1 MSTGKVV
8 LGTLAGV
15 AIGAIAGIL
24 FAPEKGSVTRKQIMD
39 KGDDYVEELKSKMD
53 KFGNAIN
60 EKFEKAKDDATEI
73 ADNGKAKYDQAK
85 REVKNGVSD
94 FKQATT

>member
-8 LGTLAGV
+8 LGTLAGL

-39 KGDDYVEELKSKMD
+39 KGDDLVD
-53 KFGNAIN
+53 KRFIH
-60 EKFEKAKDDATEI
+60 KDGRLVFTRLA
-73 ADNGKAKYDQAK
+73 
-85 REVKNGVSD
+85 VSHVRKPD
-94 FKQATT
+94 GSRRPWRRHPARAAPRRRSR